1 MAGGRPRYI
10 RDPIHGLIR
19 FDGSPRDTLLWQLVH
34 TPEFQRLRRIKQLG
48 FSDAVFP
55 GATHTRFSH
64 SLGVLWNAKR
74 FLDQIEKSLGEN
86 IDDVDRTVVEVAALL
101 HDIGHGPFSHAFE
114 KVTNVPHELRTA
126 EIILTSSTE
135 VNEILRGF
143 DEAPDLDRRVA
154 TLFPK
159 GEALLQAAGG
169 IDYECPIYLQQVI
182 DSQFDADRT
191 DYLLRD
197 SHFSGCGYGAF
208 DLSRLVENLHVS
220 KEYKVL
226 FFGEKSLQEVEQY
239 VFARY
244 HMYQAVYYHK
254 ATRAAEVMLRELFRC
269 LVDPKK
275 ADVLSRLADDRL
287 KRLLLGD
294 GTLDDFVMADDHS
307 ITEMLKAGARSDN
320 DTVRFMSSGLLNRH
334 FLKCIDASNF
344 GPHVVGKFR
353 ENVRA
358 VISKSIDLPLEPEY
372 AFAEDSARDTPY
384 TVVTV
389 DEETQSKQL
398 LIKRLHSDF
407 EPIHKRSDVVKA
419 LSDRI
424 TRLRFYFPAE
434 LRADIDKIAEE
445 LVTRR

>member
-1 MAGGRPRYI
+1 MAAGRPRYI

-74 FLDQIEKSLGEN
+74 FLDQIERSLGET
-86 IDDVDRTVVEVAALL
+86 IDAIDRTVIEVAALL

-114 KVTNVPHELRTA
+114 KITEVHHEKRTA
-126 EIILTSSTE
+126 EIVLASSTE

-143 DEAPDLDRRVA
+143 DVAPELDRRVA

-159 GEALLQAAGG
+159 GEAHLQAAGG
-169 IDYECPIYLQQVI
+169 IEYECPIYLQQVI

-208 DLSRLVENLHVS
+208 DLLRLIENLHVS
-220 KEYKVL
+220 KEYNVL

-244 HMYQAVYYHK
+244 HMYQAVYYHR
-254 ATRAAEVMLRELFRC
+254 ATRAAEVMLRELFRY
-269 LVDPKK
+269 LVESKK
-275 ADVLSRLADDRL
+275 LDVLSGIADDRL
-287 KRLLLGD
+287 KRLLLREGS
-294 GTLDDFVMADDHS
+294 LDDFLTADDHS
-307 ITEMLKAGARSDN
+307 ITEMLKAGTRIDDN
-320 DTVRFMSSGLLNRH
+320 TVQFLSSGILNRR
-334 FLKCIDASNF
+334 FLKCIDASNL
-344 GPHVVGKFR
+344 GSHVIGKFR
-353 ENVRA
+353 ESVLA
-358 VISKSIDLPLEPEY
+358 VISKSVNLPLDAEH
-372 AFAEDSARDTPY
+372 AFAADTPSDTPY
-384 TVVTV
+384 TVVMP
-389 DEETQSKQL
+389 DENPAKQL
-398 LIKRLHSDF
+398 LIGDTEDALK
-407 EPIHKRSDVVKA
+407 PIHAFSDVVDA
-419 LSDRI
+419 LRKRI
-424 TRLRFYFPAE
+424 TKLRFYFPEE
-434 LRADIDKIAEE
+434 LRSEIEE
-445 LVTRR
+445 IEQ